1 MVGVIDDIRGM
12 KPLIKLGGQMAA
24 ALVMWFSG
32 TRFGQLLGHD
42 LPLPVDCLLV
52 VLWLVAII
60 NAFNLIDGL
69 DGLASG
75 LAIISAV
82 GLCGILLMQKVPGD
96 VLLLL
101 GFIGACLGFLRYNFH
116 PASIFLGDTGS
127 MFIGFTLGVVSLQTF
142 TKNTF
147 LISLTI
153 PIMVLGVP
161 IYDALLAIWRRSV
174 RSWMSG
180 QNSGPRRGIM
190 QPDVEHLH
198 HRLIQSGLSTQ
209 RVATFLYFINGG
221 LVAVGLLIMLF
232 QSHAAGIFLI
242 ALLAGV
248 YVLMRQL
255 AVIELR
261 ETGRALL
268 MGLHRPTHTTFKA
281 LAYPVWDMIWLS
293 GTLALIMWVIEGQRS
308 DFWHTWFV
316 DLPVWVTPTFSLLAL
331 SRTYVTYWPRARLRD
346 VLMVLFWLQ
355 TGILFSLGLA
365 LVIDPAHSVKWV
377 VRAFLVAG
385 ISHPVII
392 ASRLFYRCIEELV
405 LWLKRQGD
413 AGMMENVLLYGAG
426 IRSQLF
432 LKDRALRIA
441 KHFDGRQVLGFI
453 DDEKSLHFQWVYG
466 LLVMGGLEE
475 LPKLIESSENQPGH
489 HCVGTA
495 AGKPGGHPGNH
506 RPAGHPVDRVVSR
519 RTPNS
524 PPAIASLNKHGFSD
538 IIRRHLNTMRKIIIA
553 IACCIVLL
561 LLGYAGYRGYKVWK
575 EDHLMTM
582 AKDFAGKSDIRN
594 EVLSLQQAL
603 AVNPR
608 NVEACR
614 MMAGLTEA
622 GRSPTALTWRQRV
635 VDLNPQS
642 TEDRLA
648 LAQTAML
655 FKDYNTATNT
665 LNGLDEA
672 AKKTAAYHN
681 LAGVLAVSLGQ
692 PADAEM
698 HFSEAARLEP
708 SNPLPQ
714 LESGRGA
721 VARFQ
726 LHWTWPRR
734 GLI

>member
-1 MVGVIDDIRGM
+1 MFGDLDKYILVFLTGLVVTYLLTPVVRSLATRYGVVDKPDARRPHKRITARGGGIAVVIGVQVACLMAVAFPWPKLAGGLDFGWWQKFALASLVLLIVGVIDDIRGM
-12 KPLIKLGGQMAA
+12 KAVIKLGGQIVA

-32 TRFGQLLGHD
+32 THFGQILGYT
-42 LPLPVDCLLV
+42 LPAPVDCVLV
-52 VLWLVAII
+52 VIWLVAII

-82 GLCGILLMQKVPGD
+82 GLCGILLMQKVPSD

-127 MFIGFTLGVVSLQTF
+127 MFLGFTLGVVSLQTF

-147 LISLTI
+147 LISMTI

-180 QNSGPRRGIM
+180 QNSGPRHGIM

-209 RVATFLYFINGG
+209 RVATFLYVLNAS
-221 LVAVGLLIMLF
+221 LVAVGLMLMLF

-281 LAYPVWDMIWLS
+281 LAYPVWDMFWLAGS
-293 GTLALIMWVIEGQRS
+293 LAFIMRVIEGQQV

-346 VLMVLFWLQ
+346 VLMVLVWLLA
-355 TGILFSLGLA
+355 GILFSLGLA
-365 LVIDPAHSVKWV
+365 LVIDPLAAKKWV
-377 VRAFLVAG
+377 VRAILVAG
-385 ISHPVII
+385 ISHPVLV
-392 ASRLFYRCIEELV
+392 ASRLFYRCVEELV

-413 AGMMENVLLYGAG
+413 PVETERVLLYGAG
-426 IRSQLF
+426 IRAQLF
-432 LKDRALRIA
+432 LKDRAMRLA
-441 KHFDGRQVLGFI
+441 KNFDGRMIVGLI

-466 LLVMGGLEE
+466 QLVLGGLGE
-475 LPKLIESSENQPGH
+475 LPALIERQKINRVIIVAELSPESRGAIQEIAVKTGIRLSDW
-489 HCVGTA
+489 
-495 AGKPGGHPGNH
+495 HPEEH
-506 RPAGHPVDRVVSR
+506 D
-519 RTPNS
+519 
-524 PPAIASLNKHGFSD
+524 
-538 IIRRHLNTMRKIIIA
+538 
-553 IACCIVLL
+553 IACSPV
-561 LLGYAGYRGYKVWK
+561 
-575 EDHLMTM
+575 
-582 AKDFAGKSDIRN
+582 RN
-594 EVLSLQQAL
+594 
-603 AVNPR
+603 
-608 NVEACR
+608 
-614 MMAGLTEA
+614 
-622 GRSPTALTWRQRV
+622 
-635 VDLNPQS
+635 
-642 TEDRLA
+642 
-648 LAQTAML
+648 
-655 FKDYNTATNT
+655 
-665 LNGLDEA
+665 
-672 AKKTAAYHN
+672 
-681 LAGVLAVSLGQ
+681 
-692 PADAEM
+692 
-698 HFSEAARLEP
+698 
-708 SNPLPQ
+708 
-714 LESGRGA
+714 
-721 VARFQ
+721 
-726 LHWTWPRR
+726 
-734 GLI
+734 